1 MIIIIIIIVTVVE
14 RVELYQLVNVEGCKG
29 IGAIYFRIFKF
40 TMNVQTCIG
49 NPRVLPLLQ
58 PYATTF
64 FCCSVL
70 WRVVACRVVLYKAV
84 PLQVWT
90 GP

>member
-1 MIIIIIIIVTVVE
+1 MFTVVE
-14 RVELYQLVNVEGCKG
+14 RVELYKHVKIEGCKG
-29 IGAIYFRIFKF
+29 IGSVCFRILKF

-58 PYATTF
+58 PYATTS

-70 WRVVACRVVLYKAV
+70 WRVVVVSCCVVLYKAV